1 MRSRVLLL
9 VSLGV
14 LLQLAFIAAAIAI
27 SSSNSSKS
35 TRAATSSTP
44 ATRSSAAPSS
54 SGSVALLTRTIP
66 QLGTVLVNGQGR
78 TLYTFMPD
86 AASKVTCVGACAVT
100 WPPLKISSGQKPA
113 ISGGINA
120 SLVGSD
126 SDPSGGRVVTYEN
139 WPLYLYVADPTAGTY
154 HGQGLNS
161 KGGLWYV
168 VSPSGVLVT
177 QHEHALHLRG
187 LLP

>member
-1 MRSRVLLL
+1 MRSRVLSVVPFL
-9 VSLGV
+9 VLGQV
-14 LLQLAFIAAAIAI
+14 ALIAAAIAL

-54 SGSVALLTRTIP
+54 SGSVALSTRTIP
-66 QLGTVLVNGQGR
+66 HLGTVLVNGQGR

-86 AASKVTCVGACAVT
+86 AQGKVTCVGACAVT

-139 WPLYLYVADPTAGTY
+139 SPLYLYVHDPTAGTD
-154 HGQGLNS
+154 HGQGVNS

-177 QHEHALHLRG
+177 QHEHALQLRG
-187 LLP
+187 LL

>member
-9 VSLGV
+9 VP
-14 LLQLAFIAAAIAI
+14 LAFIAELALIAAAIAI

-35 TRAATSSTP
+35 TPAATLSTP

-54 SGSVALLTRTIP
+54 SGSVALTTRTIP
-66 QLGTVLVNGQGR
+66 HLGTVLVDGQGR
-78 TLYTFMPD
+78 TLYVFMPD

-113 ISGGINA
+113 TSGGINA
-120 SLVGSD
+120 SLIGSD
-126 SDPSGGRVVTYEN
+126 SDPSGGRVVTYQN

-177 QHEHALHLRG
+177 QRQHVLQLRG
-187 LLP
+187 LL

>member
-1 MRSRVLLL
+1 MRSRALLL
-9 VSLGV
+9 VP
-14 LLQLAFIAAAIAI
+14 LAFIAAAFGVFGWNA
-27 SSSNSSKS
+27 SKS
-35 TRAATSSTP
+35 TPAATSSTP

-54 SGSVALLTRTIP
+54 SGSVALSTRTIP
-66 QLGTVLVNGQGR
+66 HLGTVLVNGQGR

-86 AASKVTCVGACAVT
+86 AVGKVTCVGACAVT

-120 SLVGSD
+120 SLIGSD

-139 WPLYLYVADPTAGTY
+139 SPLYLYVDDPTAGTD
-154 HGQGLNS
+154 HGQGVNS

-168 VSPSGVLVT
+168 VSPSNVLAT
-177 QHEHALHLRG
+177 QHEHQLQLRG
-187 LLP
+187 LLR

>member
-1 MRSRVLLL
+1 M
-9 VSLGV
+9 
-14 LLQLAFIAAAIAI
+14 
-27 SSSNSSKS
+27 
-35 TRAATSSTP
+35 
-44 ATRSSAAPSS
+44 
-54 SGSVALLTRTIP
+54 
-66 QLGTVLVNGQGR
+66 LVNGQGR
-78 TLYTFMPD
+78 TLYTFVPD

-139 WPLYLYVADPTAGTY
+139 SPLYLYVDDPTAGTY

-177 QHEHALHLRG
+177 QHEHVLQLRG
-187 LLP
+187 LL

>member
-1 MRSRVLLL
+1 MRSSLRSRVLLL

-14 LLQLAFIAAAIAI
+14 LLELAVAVIAI
-27 SSSNSSKS
+27 SG
-35 TRAATSSTP
+35 SSTP

-66 QLGTVLVNGQGR
+66 HLGTVLVNRQGR

-100 WPPLKISSGQKPA
+100 WPPLKIASGQQPA

-126 SDPSGGRVVTYEN
+126 PDPSGGRVVTYGN
-139 WPLYLYVADPTAGTY
+139 WPLYLYFADRTAGTY

-177 QHEHALHLRG
+177 QREHVLQLRG